1 MDSILTFIGRF
12 FIYSVVMSVFS
23 ETVAGLLTSVNK
35 AFFFTKEEEAIKE
48 VESAF
53 LQKEF
58 EEEADEMDAVMPG
71 YLKKIDAYFKW
82 AQEHEVMNVFALY
95 ILCFIP
101 IVNIV
106 VFFNNL
112 HRVVKLFIIK
122 FKIISHRFKQL

>member
-1 MDSILTFIGRF
+1 
-12 FIYSVVMSVFS
+12 MSVFS
-23 ETVAGLLTSVNK
+23 ETLAGLLTSVNK

-48 VESAF
+48 VESAL

-58 EEEADEMDAVMPG
+58 DEEADEMDMIMPG

-82 AQEHEVMNVFALY
+82 AEEHEVINVFALY

-112 HRVVKLFIIK
+112 HRVVKLFVIK
-122 FKIISHRFKQL
+122 FKIICHRLKQL